1 MGLPNISIAFKTA
14 AAAAVQLSQKGVV
27 GLIIKDSKNNG
38 PATITSAT
46 EIPEELTEENKGY
59 ITRTFYGYVNT
70 PSKVILYVLPEASE
84 NLSAALDYM
93 ATQKIDYLVGPP
105 DTDSAGAGE
114 IATWVKSQWELGAVP
129 RAVIP
134 KTEADHEAIINFTAE
149 EITVGEQT
157 YTAAQYC
164 SRIAGLLAGTPLNIS
179 CTYAP
184 LSEVTDIDR
193 KTKDEMDT
201 EIDEGKLILYH
212 DGRKVKIGR
221 GVNSLTTT
229 TQDKGEQFKKIKVV
243 DTIATIKRDIQITA
257 QDSYIG
263 KYANSYD
270 NKCLLITAIR
280 GYFSQLEASGVLE
293 AGRSTVGIDMDAQ
306 KTYLQSIGT
315 DTSSMTEQ
323 EIRSANT
330 GYKVFLDAS
339 IKILDAIEDIPFNIA
354 I

>member
-14 AAAAVQLSQKGVV
+14 AVAAVQLSQKGVV
-27 GLIIKDSKNNG
+27 GLIIKDSKKNG
-38 PATITSAT
+38 PTVITSTT
-46 EIPEELTEENKGY
+46 EIPGEFEEANKEY
-59 ITRTFYGYVNT
+59 IARTFYGYVNA
-70 PSKVILYVLPEASE
+70 PSKVILYTLPKESE
-84 NLSAALDYM
+84 NLSEALNYM
-93 ATQKIDYLVGPP
+93 ATQTIDYLVGPP
-105 DTDSAGAGE
+105 DTDSTEAGE
-114 IATWVKSQWELGAVP
+114 ITTWIKSQWNLGMVP
-129 RAVIP
+129 RAVLP

-149 EITVGEQT
+149 EIAVGEQT

-243 DTIATIKRDIQITA
+243 DTVATIKRDIQITA

-280 GYFSQLEASGVLE
+280 GYFSQLESDGVLE
-293 AGRSTVGIDMDAQ
+293 SGQSTVDIDMDAQ
-306 KTYLQSIGT
+306 RTYLQSIGV
-315 DTSSMTEQ
+315 DPSSMTEQ

-330 GYKVFLDAS
+330 GDKVFLAAS
-339 IKILDAIEDIPFNIA
+339 IKILDAIEDIDLKIM